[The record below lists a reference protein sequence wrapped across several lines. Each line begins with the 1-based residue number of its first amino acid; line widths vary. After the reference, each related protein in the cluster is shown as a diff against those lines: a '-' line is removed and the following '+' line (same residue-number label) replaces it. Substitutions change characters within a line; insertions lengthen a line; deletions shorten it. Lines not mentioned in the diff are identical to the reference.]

1 MQTTLKNE
9 FLEAKINHLG
19 AELSALIKEEENLI
33 WTIDEK
39 YWNKISPVLFPI
51 VGRLKNDSYTLNGQQ
66 FEMLRHGFARNY
78 NFDLVLK
85 TANEAVFSLKNS
97 PETLEMYPFEFEFQI
112 QYTLK
117 TNSLEMK
124 YKVFNTSD
132 ENMPFSVGAHPAIN
146 IKGNIE
152 DYAILFEDA
161 GNNLLIHKIKSDLFS
176 GETEELALQNGLLNL
191 NYDLFKDDALVF
203 KNHTVNAL
211 KLLRNQKPILS
222 LRLPDFP
229 FLGIWT
235 KSNAPFLCLE
245 PWCGMADNANHNGDF
260 LQKEGINILAP
271 NSEFEAAFEIEVH

>member
-9 FLEAKINHLG
+9 FLEVKINHLG

-39 YWNKISPVLFPI
+39 YWNKTSPVLFPI

-78 NFDLVLK
+78 NFELLSK
-85 TANEAVFSLKNS
+85 TASEAIFLLKHS
-97 PETLEMYPFEFEFQI
+97 PETLKIYPFAFEFQI

-117 TNSLEMK
+117 PNLLEVK
-124 YKVFNTSD
+124 YSVFNTSD
-132 ENMPFSVGAHPAIN
+132 ENMPFSVGAHPALN

-152 DYAILFEDA
+152 GYDILFEDA
-161 GNNLLIHKIKSDLFS
+161 ANDLLTYTIESDLFS
-176 GETEELALQNGLLNL
+176 GETEVLPLQKGLLNL
-191 NYDLFKDDALVF
+191 NYELFRHDALVF
-203 KNHTVNAL
+203 KNYAVKAL
-211 KLLRNQKPILS
+211 TLFHKKKPLLS

-235 KSNAPFLCLE
+235 KRNAPFLCLE
-245 PWCGMADNANHNGDF
+245 PWCGVADKADHSGNF
-260 LQKEGINILAP
+260 LEKEGINILAP
-271 NSEFEAAFEIEVH
+271 NAKFEAAFEIEVH